1 MRFLH
6 TSDWHV
12 GKQLRNRKR
21 DDEYAAALADLLGIA
36 KSEEVD
42 CLLVAGDVFDSA
54 VPPPEAERIVF
65 HFFGELAGAGIPAVV
80 IAGNHDHPRRWNAYA
95 PVLRHLG
102 IHVRGEPVS
111 VADGGAIELPSR
123 DGAET
128 AVIAALPWVSER
140 RVRDFES
147 LMVEGKHLEEYADGV
162 AKMLAHVCT
171 TFRDDTANVLTTHL
185 LIDDAKVG
193 GPESGERPLHMG
205 QGYVV
210 RRQALPATAQYI
222 ALGHVHMPQDTGL
235 ANGSYSGS
243 LLQLDFGEAGQTKR
257 VNVVDVAPGRKAKV
271 REVPLTSPKR
281 LRNVGSH
288 KEGVTLDELKTLAP
302 GITEDYVKVFLKVDR
317 PLPGLAE
324 QVREIVP
331 NAVDI
336 VVERTHDEA
345 EDAGPPVQKMSAQEL
360 FTAYHQG
367 AYGSEPAPALLAL
380 FNRLYEEASGPMD
393 SSNAAD

>member
-21 DDEYAAALADLLGIA
+21 DDEYAAALAELLEIA

-42 CLLVAGDVFDSA
+42 CVLVAGDVFDSA

-65 HFFGELAGAGIPAVV
+65 RFFGELAGAGIPAVV

-95 PVLRHLG
+95 PVLQHLG
-102 IHVRGEPVS
+102 IHVRGEPVT
-111 VADGGAIELPSR
+111 VEDGGAIELPSR
-123 DGAET
+123 DGSET
-128 AVIAALPWVSER
+128 AIVAALPWVSER

-147 LMVEGKHLEEYADGV
+147 LMIEGKHIEEYADGV
-162 AKMLAHVCT
+162 AQMLAHLCGA
-171 TFRDDTANVLTTHL
+171 FRDDTVNVLTTHL
-185 LIDDAKVG
+185 LVDDAKVG

-205 QGYVV
+205 QSYAV
-210 RRQALPATAQYI
+210 RRQALPAAAQYI

-243 LLQLDFGEAGQTKR
+243 LLQCDFGEAGQTKR
-257 VNVVDVAPGRKAKV
+257 VNVVDIAPGRKARV

-281 LRNVGSH
+281 LRNVGRH
-288 KEGVTLDELKTLAP
+288 NEGVTLDELKALAADV
-302 GITEDYVKVFLKVDR
+302 TEDYVKVFVRVDR

-336 VVERTHDEA
+336 VVERTD
-345 EDAGPPVQKMSAQEL
+345 EDAEEARAAVQKMSPQEL

-367 AYGSEPAPALLAL
+367 TYGSEPAPALLAL
-380 FNRLYEEASGPMD
+380 FNRLHEEISGPME
-393 SSNAAD
+393 S

>member
-21 DDEYAAALADLLGIA
+21 DDEHAAALSEVLGIA
-36 KSEEVD
+36 RSEEVD
-42 CLLVAGDVFDSA
+42 CLLVAGDIFDSA

-65 HFFGELAGAGIPAVV
+65 HFFGELAAAGIPAVV

-123 DGAET
+123 DGSET
-128 AVIAALPWVSER
+128 AIVAALPWVNER

-147 LMVEGKHLEEYADGV
+147 LMMGGKHLEQYADGV

-171 TFRDDTANVLTTHL
+171 AFRDDTVNVLTTHL
-185 LIDDAKVG
+185 LIDEAKVG

-205 QGYVV
+205 QSYVV
-210 RRQALPATAQYI
+210 KRPALPAAAQYI
-222 ALGHVHMPQDTGL
+222 ALGHLHMPQDTGL
-235 ANGSYSGS
+235 ANGAYSGS

-257 VNVVDVAPGRKAKV
+257 VNVVEVAPGRKAKV

-288 KEGVTLDELKTLAP
+288 KAGVTLDELKALAP
-302 GITEDYVKVFLKVDR
+302 EVTEDYVKVFVKVDR

-324 QVREIVP
+324 QVREFIP
-331 NAVDI
+331 KAVDI
-336 VVERTHDEA
+336 VVERTDEEA
-345 EDAGPPVQKMSAQEL
+345 EETAPAVQQMSAQEL
-360 FTAYHQG
+360 FTEYHQG
-367 AYGSEPAPALLAL
+367 TYGSGPAPALMAL
-380 FNRLYEEASGPMD
+380 FNRLYEEASG
-393 SSNAAD
+393 AAD

>member
-21 DDEYAAALADLLGIA
+21 DDEHAAALSEVLGIA
-36 KSEEVD
+36 RSEEVD
-42 CLLVAGDVFDSA
+42 CLLVAGDIFDSA

-65 HFFGELAGAGIPAVV
+65 HFFGELAAAGIPAVV

-123 DGAET
+123 DGSET
-128 AVIAALPWVSER
+128 AIVAALPWVNER

-147 LMVEGKHLEEYADGV
+147 LMMEGKHLEQYADGV

-171 TFRDDTANVLTTHL
+171 AFRDDTVNVLTTHL
-185 LIDDAKVG
+185 LIDEAKVG

-205 QGYVV
+205 QSYVV
-210 RRQALPATAQYI
+210 KRPALPAAAQYI
-222 ALGHVHMPQDTGL
+222 ALGHLHMPQDTGL
-235 ANGSYSGS
+235 
-243 LLQLDFGEAGQTKR
+243 
-257 VNVVDVAPGRKAKV
+257 AKV

-288 KEGVTLDELKTLAP
+288 KAGVTLDELKALAP
-302 GITEDYVKVFLKVDR
+302 EVTEDYVKVFVKVDR

-324 QVREIVP
+324 QVRELIP
-331 NAVDI
+331 KAVDI
-336 VVERTHDEA
+336 VVERTDEEA
-345 EDAGPPVQKMSAQEL
+345 EETAPAVQQMSAQEL
-360 FTAYHQG
+360 FTEYHQG
-367 AYGSEPAPALLAL
+367 TYGSGPAPALMAL
-380 FNRLYEEASGPMD
+380 FNRLYEEASG
-393 SSNAAD
+393 AAD

>member
-21 DDEYAAALADLLGIA
+21 DDEYAAALAELLEIA

-42 CLLVAGDVFDSA
+42 CVLVAGDVFDSA

-95 PVLRHLG
+95 PVLQHLG
-102 IHVRGEPVS
+102 IHVRGEPVT
-111 VADGGAIELPSR
+111 VEDGGAIELPSR
-123 DGAET
+123 DGSET
-128 AVIAALPWVSER
+128 AIVAALPWVSER

-147 LMVEGKHLEEYADGV
+147 LMIEGKHIEEYADGV
-162 AKMLAHVCT
+162 AQMLAHLCGA
-171 TFRDDTANVLTTHL
+171 FRDDTVNVLTTHL
-185 LIDDAKVG
+185 LVDDAKVG

-205 QGYVV
+205 QSYAV
-210 RRQALPATAQYI
+210 RRQALPAAAQYI
-222 ALGHVHMPQDTGL
+222 ALGHVHMPQGTGL

-243 LLQLDFGEAGQTKR
+243 LLQCDFGEAGQTKR
-257 VNVVDVAPGRKAKV
+257 VNVVDIAPGRKARV

-281 LRNVGSH
+281 LRNVGRHS
-288 KEGVTLDELKTLAP
+288 EGVTLDELKALAADV
-302 GITEDYVKVFLKVDR
+302 TEDYVKVFVRVDR

-336 VVERTHDEA
+336 VVERTD
-345 EDAGPPVQKMSAQEL
+345 EDAEEARAAVQKMSPQEL

-367 AYGSEPAPALLAL
+367 TYGSEPAPALLAL
-380 FNRLYEEASGPMD
+380 FNRLHEEINGPME
-393 SSNAAD
+393 S

>member
-21 DDEYAAALADLLGIA
+21 DDEYAAALAELLEIA

-42 CLLVAGDVFDSA
+42 CVLVAGDVFDSA

-95 PVLRHLG
+95 PVLQHLG
-102 IHVRGEPVS
+102 IHVRGEPVT
-111 VADGGAIELPSR
+111 VEDGGAIELPSR
-123 DGAET
+123 DGSET
-128 AVIAALPWVSER
+128 AIVAALPWVSER

-147 LMVEGKHLEEYADGV
+147 LMIEGKHIEEYADGV
-162 AKMLAHVCT
+162 AQMLAHLCGA
-171 TFRDDTANVLTTHL
+171 FRDDTVNVLTTHL
-185 LIDDAKVG
+185 LVDDAKVG

-205 QGYVV
+205 QSYAV
-210 RRQALPATAQYI
+210 RRQALPAAAQYI
-222 ALGHVHMPQDTGL
+222 ALGHVHMPQGTGL

-243 LLQLDFGEAGQTKR
+243 LLQCDFGEAGQTKR
-257 VNVVDVAPGRKAKV
+257 VNVVDIAPGRKARV

-281 LRNVGSH
+281 LRNVGRH
-288 KEGVTLDELKTLAP
+288 NEGVTLDELKALAADV
-302 GITEDYVKVFLKVDR
+302 TEDYVKVFVRVDR

-336 VVERTHDEA
+336 VVERTD
-345 EDAGPPVQKMSAQEL
+345 EDAEEARAAVQKMSPQEL

-367 AYGSEPAPALLAL
+367 TYGSEPAPALLAL
-380 FNRLYEEASGPMD
+380 FNRLHEEISGPME
-393 SSNAAD
+393 S

>member
-21 DDEYAAALADLLGIA
+21 DDEYAAALAEVLDIT
-36 KSEEVD
+36 KSEEAD
-42 CLLVAGDVFDSA
+42 CVLIAGDVFDSA

-65 HFFGELAGAGIPAVV
+65 HFFGELASAGIPAIV

-147 LMVEGKHLEEYADGV
+147 LMMEGKHLEQYADGV

-171 TFRDDTANVLTTHL
+171 AFRDDTVNVLTTHL
-185 LIDDAKVG
+185 LVDDAKVG

-205 QGYVV
+205 QSYVV
-210 RRQALPATAQYI
+210 KRQALPSAAQYI

-257 VNVVDVAPGRKAKV
+257 VNVVDIAPGRKAKV
-271 REVPLTSPKR
+271 REVPLTTPKR

-302 GITEDYVKVFLKVDR
+302 EVTEDYVKVFVKVDR

-336 VVERTHDEA
+336 VVERTDEEA
-345 EDAGPPVQKMSAQEL
+345 EDTGPAVQQMSAQEL
-360 FTAYHQG
+360 FTTYHQG
-367 AYGSEPAPALLAL
+367 TYGSEPAPVLLAL
-380 FNRLYEEASGPMD
+380 FNRLYEEASSPMD
-393 SSNAAD
+393 SLNAAD